1 MIMKISAEA
10 KKAIMIGS
18 TCTISYFAVYV
29 ARNILGVVTPQLLE
43 GGTFTNESIGTLS
56 SIYFIVYAI
65 GQLINGR
72 IGDKIKSKYMI
83 SFGLVMAGVCNA
95 IFSRFAHYTM
105 AAYISYGFTGYF
117 LSMIY
122 GPMTKTV
129 AENTEPIYATRC
141 ALGYTFASFVATPM
155 AGVLAAFLL
164 WRMVFSVS
172 SVLLITMGVLAFVV
186 FTAFEKKGLIQYGK
200 YARTDGKAFDFKVL
214 VHHRIIKFIFI
225 AVITGIVRTSVV
237 FWLPTYLSQY
247 LQFPS
252 ETAALIFTVVSF
264 IFSFNTFIAIFVYER
279 LKRNMDLCILVFFS
293 VSATNFLLAYLLKQ
307 PVLNIIFIV
316 LAIMGSNGS
325 CSMLFTRY
333 CPSLRDTGMVSGAT
347 GFLDFTSYIGAS
359 IASNVFAN
367 AATTWGWGNLILV
380 WFGLIVVGVI
390 VALPRKQKETA

>member
-1 MIMKISAEA
+1 MKISAEA

-43 GGTFTNESIGTLS
+43 SGTFTNESIGTLS